1 MRRKKVMLA
10 RIPNGSARRAC
21 LKKRRLRLMKKMSEL
36 TILYGGNTYHVIY
49 CPDESEL
56 ILWSSHS
63 EVQQKLDEYRKTHK
77 LDQLK
82 KMLRKLQRRNNEVE
96 MDHLMHQFEQGK
108 GFDEFNNEHTIG
120 DIVAQD
126 NLGLLPGHTLGGKS
140 DVGVPLYGYL
150 RGTTTDMGQ
159 QLLDFKPFGSG
170 AIENGL
176 PRGSTI
182 GSSTIFGAFG
192 NNIRMGGNGE
202 FRGAGMSFGL
212 LKWKI
217 CFLVS

>member
-1 MRRKKVMLA
+1 
-10 RIPNGSARRAC
+10 
-21 LKKRRLRLMKKMSEL
+21 
-36 TILYGGNTYHVIY
+36 
-49 CPDESEL
+49 
-56 ILWSSHS
+56 
-63 EVQQKLDEYRKTHK
+63 
-77 LDQLK
+77 
-82 KMLRKLQRRNNEVE
+82 

-108 GFDEFNNEHTIG
+108 GFDEFNDEHTIG

-159 QLLDFKPFGSG
+159 QLLGFKPFGSG

-202 FRGAGMSFGL
+202 FRGAGKSFGL

-217 CFLVS
+217 CF